1 MRLTKLN
8 FIEYK
13 ASPKEWVLKD
23 ATFNNINL
31 VVGKNGS
38 GKTRLLNVIAGL
50 AGLLSGR
57 NRKLFNNAI
66 YKAEFESDCKSVYK
80 YELIISDAKIQS
92 EILVK
97 NDDVLLNRK
106 SNGEGSLRAI
116 DLNNDI
122 KFEVPNDELV
132 AVTRL
137 DKIQHPFFNELNEW
151 ARSVKHYKFG
161 EQLGKNRLF
170 TMIGN
175 LGGESSGSDEFLIDA
190 EQVAAIYKKAFEEY
204 KDEFDKAVI
213 KDMNDIG
220 YPCSDV
226 GLSTT
231 PDISIQGVPAA
242 VLFVKEDDLPS
253 NTEQLVMS
261 QGMFRAFSLLI
272 QVNYSIFSGKHTS
285 ILIDDIGEG
294 LDFDRSSRL
303 IDKILKYSKSNKFDL
318 IMTTNDRYVMN
329 NVDLKYWSVIRRDCH
344 EVKLLNKGN
353 SKEIFEK
360 FKFVGL
366 NNFDFFSSEYYLGE
380 MDD

>member
-1 MRLTKLN
+1 MRLKKLN
-8 FIEYK
+8 FTEYK
-13 ASPKEWVLKD
+13 GQPREWVLKD

-38 GKTRLLNVIAGL
+38 GKSRLLNVIAGF

-66 YKAEFESDCKSVYK
+66 YKAEFESNSNSVYK
-80 YELIISDAKIQS
+80 YELVISDAKIQS
-92 EILVK
+92 ESLVE
-97 NDDVLLNRK
+97 NNDVLLKRE
-106 SNGEGSLRAI
+106 SNGEGQLRAI
-116 DLNNDI
+116 DLGNDI
-122 KFEVPNDELV
+122 KFQVPNNDLV

-137 DKIQHPFFNELNEW
+137 DKIQHPFFNDLNKW
-151 ARSVKHYKFG
+151 AKSVKHYKFG
-161 EQLGKNRLF
+161 EQLGKDRLF
-170 TMIGN
+170 TMFGN
-175 LGGESSGSDEFLIDA
+175 EEDKNARSDEFSIDA
-190 EQVAAIYKKAFEEY
+190 EQVAAIYKKAFEQY

-231 PDISIQGVPAA
+231 PDISIQGIPAA
-242 VLFVKEDDLPS
+242 VLFVKEDDLS
-253 NTEQLVMS
+253 GNTEQLSMS

-272 QVNYSIFSGKHTS
+272 QVNYSIFSGKHTT

-294 LDFDRSSRL
+294 LDFDRSSKL
-303 IDKILKYSKSNKFDL
+303 INKIFKYSKENQFDL

-329 NVDLKYWSVIRRDCH
+329 NVDLEYWSVIRRDSN
-344 EVKLLNKGN
+344 EVELLNKDN